1 MLFADL
7 GTARRLEEAQALGR
21 AEVARAHAR
30 LRPRAGI
37 AVEAVAGGYA
47 VYNPL
52 GSPATR
58 AHANGLG
65 MGGPVGEADLRRL
78 DGFYRSRGAAA
89 HVDLCPLA
97 DPSLP
102 GLLGRRG
109 YLLAGW
115 TNVLA
120 RPLSEGEP
128 FAPPPA
134 GIQVRQVAPEEGDVW
149 ARIVAL
155 GFTEQAEA
163 TQADVEIGRPLFA
176 VPAVRCFLGLV
187 DGAAAAGG
195 AVALSRGVATLFG
208 TSTLPAFRGRGL
220 QTALILARLAFA
232 ADAGCD
238 LATVNTVPGSISQR
252 NAERQGFRVVYTR
265 ALLAGGGAPG

>member
-7 GTARRLEEAQALGR
+7 HTARRLEEAQAVGR
-21 AEVARAHAR
+21 AEVARAHAC
-30 LRPRAGI
+30 LRPQAGI

-65 MGGPVGEADLRRL
+65 MGGPAGEADLQRL
-78 DGFYRSRGAAA
+78 HDFYRSRGAAA
-89 HVDLCPLA
+89 HVEVCPLA
-97 DPSLP
+97 DPSLSEW
-102 GLLGRRG
+102 LGRRG
-109 YLLAGW
+109 YRLAGW

-120 RPLSEGEP
+120 RALSADEP
-128 FAPPPA
+128 FAPARA
-134 GIQVRQVAPEEGDVW
+134 GVEVRPVAPEEGEVW
-149 ARIVAL
+149 GRIVAR
-155 GFTEQAEA
+155 GFTGKPEA
-163 TQADVEIGRPLFA
+163 TPAEVEISRPLFA

-195 AVALSRGVATLFG
+195 VVALYRDVATLFG

-220 QTALILARLAFA
+220 QTALIRARLAYA
-232 ADAGCD
+232 AAAGCS

-252 NAERQGFRVVYTR
+252 NAELQGLCVVYTR
-265 ALLAGGGAPG
+265 ALLAGGRA

>member
-7 GTARRLEEAQALGR
+7 VTARRLEEAQALGR

-30 LRPRAGI
+30 LRPLAGI

-65 MGGPVGEADLRRL
+65 MGGAVGEAHLQRL
-78 DGFYRSRGAAA
+78 DDFYRSRGAAA

-97 DPSLP
+97 DPSLS

-109 YLLAGW
+109 YRLAGW

-120 RPLSEGEP
+120 RPLPQAEP
-128 FAPPPA
+128 SAPPPA
-134 GIQVRQVAPEEGDVW
+134 GVEVRQAAPAEADVW

-155 GFTEQAEA
+155 GFTEKPEA
-163 TQADVEIGRPLFA
+163 TQADVEIGRPVFA
-176 VPAVRCFLGLV
+176 VPAARCFLGLV
-187 DGAAAAGG
+187 DGAAVGGG
-195 AVALSRGVATLFG
+195 AVALYRGVATLFG

-220 QTALILARLAFA
+220 QTALIRARLAFA
-232 ADAGCD
+232 ATAGCD
-238 LATVNTVPGSISQR
+238 LAAVNTVPGSVSQR

-265 ALLAGGGAPG
+265 ALLVG